1 MWRVLL
7 VYVVP
12 LALTI
17 YALVD
22 CIQTDESETRGLP
35 KPFWVL
41 IILFGWLPGSI
52 AWLVAGRPRRGPAG
66 APRPPARATA
76 PDDDPEFLARL
87 REQRLKK
94 WEAELRRREE
104 ELRKERPEGE
114 DPDKR

>member
-17 YALVD
+17 YALID
-22 CIQTDESETRGLP
+22 CIQTDESEARGLP

-52 AWLVAGRPRRGPAG
+52 A
-66 APRPPARATA
+66 
-76 PDDDPEFLARL
+76 
-87 REQRLKK
+87 
-94 WEAELRRREE
+94 
-104 ELRKERPEGE
+104 
-114 DPDKR
+114 